1 MFTLLMILAVLFL
14 ALIVLVKVTERFGQ
28 KGEQQPGKFSR
39 FIVPLVA
46 LMIILQLARQM
57 FWPDGF

>member
-1 MFTLLMILAVLFL
+1 MFTLLMILAALFL

-28 KGEQQPGKFSR
+28 KGEQPPSKLSR